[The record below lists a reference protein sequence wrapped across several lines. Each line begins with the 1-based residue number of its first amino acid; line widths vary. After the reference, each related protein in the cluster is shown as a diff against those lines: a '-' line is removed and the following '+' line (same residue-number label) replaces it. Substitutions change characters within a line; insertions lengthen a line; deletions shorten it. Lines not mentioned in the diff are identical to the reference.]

1 MEEER
6 SREEI
11 IELEE
16 LRQQYEERAEMLS
29 ILANLSGLEI
39 NEIGQDEL
47 KVGFLSSGHSLT
59 IRFKPQTVVI
69 QEVELQPNDVPL
81 VDVIEYAK
89 EFNDIVFFV
98 RETKARIQNFE
109 ERKNEI
115 AELQNK
121 LS

>member
-1 MEEER
+1 
-6 SREEI
+6 
-11 IELEE
+11 
-16 LRQQYEERAEMLS
+16 MLS

-39 NEIGQDEL
+39 TEIGQDEL

-59 IRFKPQTVVI
+59 IRFKPQTVII

-81 VDVIEYAK
+81 MDVIEYAK
-89 EFNDIVFFV
+89 EFNDIVFFA

-115 AELQNK
+115 SELQNK